1 MNCGTVEHT
10 MHTFKQFSVRRIPCL
25 MIFAAM
31 NRAAKRFR
39 QQPRSKKCLTWE
51 TFLYGAH
58 YHVDY
63 SRPHSLGEL
72 EVQLVS
78 SNR

>member
-1 MNCGTVEHT
+1 

-31 NRAAKRFR
+31 NGAAKRFR
-39 QQPRSKKCLTWE
+39 QQPAARNALRGE